1 MCVCM
6 FCFLVLINVS
16 IIISIDCWSV
26 VLLAFGDVQVA
37 AIGMCCVLLLVC
49 TCNTAYKLFRSLSYF
64 QSDSSS
70 RLFVVDLNSKVLP
83 VQIPSTD

>member
-16 IIISIDCWSV
+16 ISIDCWPV

-37 AIGMCCVLLLVC
+37 AIGMCYVLLLVC

-70 RLFVVDLNSKVLP
+70 RLFVVDLKSKVLP